1 MHQLANDLSKMSVS
15 KEFAS
20 RSLRQ
25 HLNLG
30 PPSKKPEGPGLLHVG
45 EPCLAKYWEDG
56 KVCTNCKNQYIKGNF
71 FLYAKFYP
79 AVVAAVTDK
88 TYAVQFKG
96 YGNIEEVLK
105 QDCFT
110 AGPSYNQNTRYH
122 EQNNFSG
129 KTPVL
134 SLFINLQ

>member
-30 PPSKKPEGPGLLHVG
+30 PASKKPEVPGLLSVG

-56 KVCTNCKNQYIKGNF
+56 KVCNKCKNQYAKSNF
-71 FLYAKFYP
+71 FVRK
-79 AVVAAVTDK
+79 
-88 TYAVQFKG
+88 
-96 YGNIEEVLK
+96 VLPG
-105 QDCFT
+105 CC
-110 AGPSYNQNTRYH
+110 GCRNGQNVRR
-122 EQNNFSG
+122 
-129 KTPVL
+129 PV
-134 SLFINLQ
+134 